1 VRATQPLTDASL
13 QLTDLSGQL
22 LYRAPLGGEVAMD
35 MQAYPAG
42 VYLLHLKAN
51 GYNTTHK
58 VLHY

>member
-1 VRATQPLTDASL
+1 MRATQPLTDASL

-51 GYNTTHK
+51 GYTTTHK